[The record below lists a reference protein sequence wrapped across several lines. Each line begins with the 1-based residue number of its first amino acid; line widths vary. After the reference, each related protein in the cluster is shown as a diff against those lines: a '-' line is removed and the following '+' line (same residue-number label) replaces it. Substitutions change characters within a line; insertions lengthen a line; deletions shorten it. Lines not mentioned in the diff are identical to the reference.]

1 MCRDGIK
8 RFKTIAVIAATA
20 IGDPS
25 KYWIICG
32 AALVTLLGKRT
43 RAKVKM
49 IGKPMMYRSDSPV
62 CCWRMTFNPL
72 SMIVTVMIAKTP
84 DYRRRNCRQEGGQL
98 GEETQDD
105 KPAPGGDEDPLG
117 GDPGDGDHPGVGRVT
132 SYRRRSGQG
141 GY

>member
-84 DYRRRNCRQEGGQL
+84 PITGAGIAAKKADNLAKKPKTINQL
-98 GEETQDD
+98 
-105 KPAPGGDEDPLG
+105 PAAMKTRLEATPVMEITPAL
-117 GDPGDGDHPGVGRVT
+117 VE
-132 SYRRRSGQG
+132 
-141 GY
+141 